1 MMALK
6 IYDKDNALR
15 MEAACDESS
24 SQQVTLHGDNV
35 LSLSFRS
42 YECIRIDVND
52 YVDFCGERFWAVE
65 RYIPEQVSTVEWKY
79 SFKLYGIQSLV
90 SRFLV
95 VKLVDG
101 ENETEFSLTAP
112 ASEHLQLIVDS
123 INAGMGTTDWKAGEC
138 VQSENLVI
146 DYAGTYC
153 NEGLSALADSAGTEF
168 WFDGTTVNLCR
179 CERGEYVTLGYD
191 KGLTSLYRDIADNV
205 KFFTRL
211 FPIGSTRNIDPEKY
225 GYTRLQLPDGAK
237 YVDRDIDRYGIIHH
251 YEKEAFSGIYP
262 RRIGTV
268 SSVRSSDAVSDDGT
282 PFKIYWFKDS
292 GLDFN
297 PNSYEIAGLVK
308 HVSFQSGEL
317 NGRDFEVNWHP
328 DTEEFEII
336 TTWPYDDDRQVPGD
350 TLIPASGDKY
360 ILWNL
365 RMPDEYYGLAEQEY
379 LEAVNAYMDDTRKD
393 VSVYKGNTDYIEI
406 EKRGLT
412 LALGQRIRLESA
424 QQFPE
429 TGYKLSR
436 ITKITRNV
444 LRPTDMA
451 IEVSDV
457 VSKGK
462 YDALNDSISETR
474 SFVETAT
481 GSLPGI
487 VKSWETTKLTDSNL
501 MSSSKTL
508 LEIARRALSRTDN
521 DTAEG
526 VITFLEGLV
535 SEGLLSARAGL
546 EIGQYVNSITA
557 GKGAGIDKAGNAQ
570 VESIEVRT
578 YMKVMELIINRL
590 SAQEGD
596 FNFTESGTID
606 KVTELESG
614 TYLLDIRKRWDF
626 DFTAFKEND
635 VVYGSINTLL
645 EDGSYFTS
653 WFRVL
658 AVDVSANQLTVALYP
673 DDEVPAGRN
682 FAPSARMNI
691 CRRGNATDKDRQSC
705 WYLSSYE
712 GCIMYLEGVTKPI
725 LEESNYYL
733 SLGRPK
739 HLELFNGLPINYDHP
754 YLFARGAIVQDLL
767 RIDFQGNPVYEIV
780 DEGLWK
786 EDGEYIKGYSSL
798 YGKYIQHQVWYKDC
812 CWRCV
817 TDAATVGLPPKWNN
831 TQWVCVSGDG
841 DFTLEIT
848 STKGRFF
855 RFGQEYT
862 TLGFR
867 LRHGSMDISTDA
879 SQVEWTRE
887 SGNTQE
893 DLLWN
898 TEHASS
904 HETVDITP
912 ADMPSNWF
920 DKKQVAFRCTVAIR
934 DGETFTQ
941 SFTVNR

>member
-1 MMALK
+1 MALK
-6 IYDKDNALR
+6 IYDKDNAFR
-15 MEAACDESS
+15 MEVSCDESS
-24 SQQVTLHGDNV
+24 SQQVALQGDNV
-35 LSLSFRS
+35 LSLSFMS

-79 SFKLYGIQSLV
+79 SLRLYGIQSLV

-112 ASEHLQLIVDS
+112 ASGHLQLIVDS
-123 INAGMGTTDWKAGEC
+123 INAGMGTTDWKTGEC

-153 NEGLSALADSAGTEF
+153 NDALSALAESAGTEF

-179 CERGEYVTLGYD
+179 CERGEQVTLGYG
-191 KGLTSLYRDIADNV
+191 KGLTSLYRDVADNV

-211 FPIGSTRNIDPEKY
+211 FPIGSDRNIDPEKY
-225 GYTRLQLPDGAK
+225 GHSRLQLPDGAK
-237 YVDRDIDRYGIIHH
+237 YVDRDIEKYGIIHH
-251 YEKEAFSGIYP
+251 YEKDAFSNIYP

-268 SSVRSSDAVSDDGT
+268 SSVRTSDAVSEDGT
-282 PFKIYWFKDS
+282 KYKIYWFKDD

-328 DTEEFEII
+328 DSEEFEII
-336 TTWPYDDDRQVPGD
+336 TQWPYDDGRQVPGD
-350 TLIPASGDKY
+350 ALVPASGDKY

-379 LEAVNAYMDDTRKD
+379 LDAVNSYMDENRKD
-393 VSVYKGNTDYIEI
+393 VSVYKGHTDYIDI
-406 EKRGLT
+406 DKRDLT
-412 LALGQRIRLESA
+412 LILGQRIRLEST
-424 QQFPE
+424 QHFPE

-436 ITKITRNV
+436 IIKITRKV
-444 LRPTDMA
+444 LRPTDMD

-462 YDALNDSISETR
+462 YDALNDSITETR
-474 SFVETAT
+474 SLVETTA

-501 MSSSKTL
+501 MSSAKTL
-508 LEIARRALSRTDN
+508 LEIAKRALSRVTE

-526 VITFLEGLV
+526 LITFLKGLV
-535 SEGLLSARAGL
+535 SEGLLSAKAGL
-546 EIGQYVNSITA
+546 EIGQYVNSITT
-557 GKGAGIDKAGNAQ
+557 GKGAGIDSSGNAQ
-570 VESIEVRT
+570 VESLEVRS
-578 YMKVMELIINRL
+578 YMKVMELVINRL
-590 SAQEGD
+590 MAQEGE

-606 KVTELESG
+606 KVTELEQG
-614 TYLLDIRKRWDF
+614 TYILDIRKRWDF
-626 DFTAFKEND
+626 DFTAFKEHD

-673 DDEVPAGRN
+673 DNEVPAGRN
-682 FAPSARMNI
+682 FAPAAGMNI
-691 CRRGNATDKDRQSC
+691 CRRGNAVDQERQSC

-733 SLGRPK
+733 TIGKPK
-739 HLELFNGLPINYDHP
+739 HLELFNGLPINYNHP
-754 YLFARGAIVQDLL
+754 YLFARGAIIQDLL
-767 RIDFQGNPVYEIV
+767 RVDFQGNPVYEIV
-780 DEGLWK
+780 DEGIWK
-786 EDGEYIKGYSSL
+786 EDGVYIRGYSDR
-798 YGKYIQHQVWYKDC
+798 YGIYVQHQVWYKDC

-817 TDAATVGLPPKWNN
+817 TDAATVGLPPRWNN
-831 TQWVCVSGDG
+831 TQWVCVAGDEN
-841 DFTLEIT
+841 FTLEIT

-862 TLGFR
+862 TLGFS

-898 TEHASS
+898 TEHAAS
-904 HETVDITP
+904 HDTVEITP
-912 ADMPSNWF
+912 ADMPSDWF
-920 DKKQVAFRCTVAIR
+920 ETKQVSFRCTVAIR
-934 DGETFTQ
+934 DGETLTRAFTI
-941 SFTVNR
+941 NK

>member
-1 MMALK
+1 MALK

-24 SQQVTLHGDNV
+24 SQQVELHGDNV
-35 LSLSFRS
+35 LSLSFTS

-79 SFKLYGIQSLV
+79 ALKLYGIQSLV
-90 SRFLV
+90 RRFLV

-123 INAGMGTTDWKAGEC
+123 INSGMGTTDWKRGEC
-138 VQSENLVI
+138 VQTENLVI
-146 DYAGTYC
+146 DYSGTYC
-153 NEGLSALADSAGTEF
+153 NDGLSKLAESAGTEF

-179 CERGEYVTLGYD
+179 CERGESITLAYD
-191 KGLTSLYRDIADNV
+191 NGLISLYRERADNV

-211 FPIGSTRNIDPEKY
+211 FPIGSTRNIDPDKY
-225 GYTRLQLPDGAK
+225 GHTRLQLPDGAK
-237 YVDRDIDRYGIIHH
+237 YVDRDIDKYGIIHH
-251 YEKEAFSGIYP
+251 YEKEAFSKIYP

-268 SSVRSSDAVSDDGT
+268 SSVRVSDAVSEDGT
-282 PFKIYWFKDS
+282 DYKIYWFKDS
-292 GLDFN
+292 GLEFN
-297 PNSYEIAGLVK
+297 PNTYEIAGLVK

-336 TTWPYDDDRQVPGD
+336 TQWPYDDGRQVPGD
-350 TLIPASGDKY
+350 TLIPAAGDKY

-365 RMPDEYYGLAEQEY
+365 RMPDEYYALAEQEY
-379 LEAVNAYMDDTRKD
+379 LEAVNKYMDENRKD
-393 VSVYKGNTDYIEI
+393 VSVYKGHTDHVDIDE
-406 EKRGLT
+406 RGLT
-412 LALGQRIRLESA
+412 LVLGQRIRLESI

-436 ITKITRNV
+436 IVKITRNV
-444 LRPTDMA
+444 LRPTDMD

-462 YDALNDSISETR
+462 YDTLNDSVSEVR
-474 SFVETAT
+474 SYVETTAGT
-481 GSLPGI
+481 LPGI

-501 MSSSKTL
+501 MSSAKTL
-508 LEIARRALSRTDN
+508 LELARRSLSRLND

-526 VITFLEGLV
+526 LITFLEGLV
-535 SEGLLSARAGL
+535 SEGLISAKDGL

-557 GKGAGIDKAGNAQ
+557 GKGAGIDSDGNAQ
-570 VESIEVRT
+570 VESIEVRS

-590 SAQEGD
+590 SAQEGE

-606 KVTELESG
+606 KVTELEAG

-635 VVYGSINTLL
+635 VVYGSVNSLL
-645 EDGSYFTS
+645 EDGGYYTS

-673 DDEVPAGRN
+673 DNEVPAGRN

-691 CRRGNATDKDRQSC
+691 CRRGNAIDKNRQSC

-725 LEESNYYL
+725 LEENNYYL

-739 HLELFNGLPINYDHP
+739 HLDLFNGLPINYDHP

-786 EDGEYIKGYSSL
+786 EDGEYIRGYSSL

-817 TDAATVGLPPKWNN
+817 TDAATMGLPPKWNN

-841 DFTLEIT
+841 NFTLEIT
-848 STKGRFF
+848 SSKGRFF

-867 LRHGSMDISTDA
+867 VRHGSMDISTDA
-879 SQVEWTRE
+879 SQVEWARE
-887 SGNTQE
+887 SGNAQE

-898 TEHASS
+898 TEHAAS

-920 DKKQVAFRCTVAIR
+920 DEKQVVFRCTVAIR
-934 DGETFTQ
+934 DGETLTQKFTI
-941 SFTVNR
+941 NK